1 MSPDPLLVGGVMEQY
16 KITTKDTVWGEIFV
30 SINFGESLTRQRKNF
45 EIFIFVTR
53 SQCLTTEMVTLGVY
67 FNVEMILRRYHAYQS
82 VLVTVD
88 KKLPCQREGSNS
100 EDLFT
105 DAVMTGKLIIG
116 HEKFLQFA

>member
-1 MSPDPLLVGGVMEQY
+1 M
-16 KITTKDTVWGEIFV
+16 
-30 SINFGESLTRQRKNF
+30 SINFGESLTRQGKNF
-45 EIFIFVTR
+45 EIFILASR
-53 SQCLTTEMVTLGVY
+53 SQCLTTPPTISCTEMVTLSVY

-105 DAVMTGKLIIG
+105 NAVMTGKLIIG

>member
-1 MSPDPLLVGGVMEQY
+1 M
-16 KITTKDTVWGEIFV
+16 

-82 VLVTVD
+82 VSDAFD